1 MSTICGR
8 IGRADPIEMQREIAM
23 TRSER
28 SSSAA
33 SRVFVVLLIA
43 AILVGAVAAVI
54 LALQT
59 QRASRAEAEHLTS
72 ALAQSLADSPS
83 VIEALDDEDDDA
95 ASELLQPYASAVVE
109 HSALDFITVMT
120 LSGVRVTHPDPAQLG
135 AHYLGTIP
143 RTPTA
148 LTEEFTGTLGA
159 SIRTITPVLNASG
172 ENIGWVAAGVTV
184 ESIAESFLGRLPS
197 AIGISALIVAAGSL
211 GAFLARRYTR
221 RIAGDLPAGRVRD
234 AVASYESVRTLGEAL
249 RAQTHEHGNRMH
261 TAIALLELGR
271 TREAIDILAETSQQ
285 SQSLVDQ
292 VTARR
297 DGDPTVGALLLGKA
311 SQAKE
316 RGVDWSADIH
326 PDAPRSVLAPMDS
339 IAVLGNLIDNALDA
353 AAAAPV
359 RWLRVVVSAASKG
372 RVVLEVSDSGAG
384 VPADVRDQ
392 IFQHGYSTKPAGA
405 EGRGVGLA
413 LVRSIVI
420 DAGGTVELLDDPTT
434 FRVTLP
440 GAAAKEPPS

>member
-1 MSTICGR
+1 
-8 IGRADPIEMQREIAM
+8 M

-28 SSSAA
+28 SRSAA
-33 SRVFVVLLIA
+33 SHVFVVLLIA
-43 AILVGAVAAVI
+43 AILAGVLAAIV

-59 QRASRAEAEHLTS
+59 QRASRVDAEQLTS
-72 ALAQSLADSPS
+72 ALAQSIADSPS
-83 VIEALDDEDDDA
+83 VIEALDSEDAESASA
-95 ASELLQPYASAVVE
+95 ALQPYATAVVD

-120 LSGVRVTHPDPAQLG
+120 ATGSRVTHPDPTQLG
-135 AHYLGTIP
+135 AQYRGTIP
-143 RTPTA
+143 ATQTT

-159 SIRTITPVLNASG
+159 SVRTITPVLNSAG
-172 ENIGWVAAGVTV
+172 EGVGWVAAGVTV

-197 AIGISALIVAAGSL
+197 AFGISALIVAAGSL

-221 RIAGDLPAGRVRD
+221 RIAGDLPAGQVRD

-271 TREAIDILAETSQQ
+271 TSEAIDILAETSQQ

-316 RGVDWSADIH
+316 RGVDWTAVIA
-326 PDAPRSVLAPMDS
+326 PDAPRSALAPMDS

-353 AAAAPV
+353 AAAAAERWIRVEV
-359 RWLRVVVSAASKG
+359 RPAREGW
-372 RVVLEVSDSGAG
+372 VVLEVSDSGAG
-384 VPADVRDQ
+384 IPVAAREQ
-392 IFQHGYSTKPAGA
+392 IFQHGFSTKPAGTD
-405 EGRGVGLA
+405 GRGVGLA
-413 LVRSIVI
+413 LVRSIVN
-420 DAGGTVELLDDPTT
+420 DVGGTVEIEDGPTK

-440 GAAAKEPPS
+440 GASESGASGKGPLS

>member
-1 MSTICGR
+1 
-8 IGRADPIEMQREIAM
+8 M

-28 SSSAA
+28 NRSAA
-33 SRVFVVLLIA
+33 THVFVVLLIA
-43 AILVGAVAAVI
+43 AILVGVLAAIV

-59 QRASRAEAEHLTS
+59 QRASRTEAEQLTS
-72 ALAQSLADSPS
+72 ALAQSIADSPS
-83 VIEALDDEDDDA
+83 VIEALGSEDADA
-95 ASELLQPYASAVVE
+95 ASSVLQPYATAVVD

-120 LSGVRVTHPDPAQLG
+120 ASGSRVTHPDRTQIG

-143 RTPTA
+143 TTPTT

-159 SIRTITPVLNASG
+159 SIRTITPVLSASG
-172 ENIGWVAAGVTV
+172 EHVGWVAAGVTV

-316 RGVDWSADIH
+316 RGVAWAADIA
-326 PDAPRSVLAPMDS
+326 PDAPRSILAPMDS

-353 AAAAPV
+353 AAAAPE
-359 RWLRVVVSAASKG
+359 RWLRVAVRRASNG
-372 RVVLEVSDSGAG
+372 GVVLEVSDSGAG
-384 VPADVRDQ
+384 VPAAVREQ
-392 IFQHGYSTKPAGA
+392 IFQHGFSTKPAGA
-405 EGRGVGLA
+405 DGRGVGLA
-413 LVRSIVI
+413 LVRSIVT
-420 DAGGTVELLDDPTT
+420 DVGGTVEIDDEPTT

-440 GAAAKEPPS
+440 GVPKSGRPTKAPLS

>member
-1 MSTICGR
+1 MV
-8 IGRADPIEMQREIAM
+8 
-23 TRSER
+23 RSER
-28 SSSAA
+28 SRSAA
-33 SRVFVVLLIA
+33 SHVFVVLLVA
-43 AILVGAVAAVI
+43 AVLVGAIAAAI

-59 QRASRAEAEHLTS
+59 QRSSRAEAEQLTR

-83 VIEALDDEDDDA
+83 VIEALDGADADA
-95 ASELLQPYASAVVE
+95 ASAALQPYATAVVE

-120 LSGVRVTHPDPAQLG
+120 STGVRVTHPDPARLG
-135 AHYLGTIP
+135 EQYLGTIP
-143 RTPTA
+143 ATPTT

-159 SIRTITPVLNASG
+159 SIRTITPVANAAG
-172 ENIGWVAAGVTV
+172 ESVGWVAAGVTV
-184 ESIAESFLGRLPS
+184 ESVAESFLGRLPS
-197 AIGISALIVAAGSL
+197 AVAIAALIIAAGSL

-297 DGDPTVGALLLGKA
+297 DGDPTVGALLLDKA

-316 RGVDWSADIH
+316 SGVEWSADIA

-359 RWLRVVVSAASKG
+359 RWLRVVLRSASNG
-372 RVVLEVSDSGAG
+372 GGLVLEVSDSGAG
-384 VPADVRDQ
+384 VPAAVREQ
-392 IFQHGYSTKPAGA
+392 IFQHGFSTKPAGA

-413 LVRSIVI
+413 LVRSIVNE
-420 DAGGTVELLDDPTT
+420 AGGTVEILDEPTT

-440 GAAAKEPPS
+440 GARASRAETKGPLP